1 MSTIGVKIFHDYD
14 YYTLF
19 YARYRCCRQA
29 RYGFIWP
36 WFSANELT
44 MACEGLLQW
53 LASCSVHS
61 GRFSGSAPH
70 QVFGEID
77 LGNSIESRPPSS
89 HPPSSAMWV
98 KNPCNRC
105 QPYHDIA
112 VEMTMIESIPRP
124 CTGTSDVGNSWLNRA
139 ATVTVVA

>member
-1 MSTIGVKIFHDYD
+1 MITITMPYFTQD
-14 YYTLF
+14 
-19 YARYRCCRQA
+19 RCCRQW
-29 RYGFIWP
+29 RLGIHMP
-36 WFSANELT
+36 WFTANELT

-61 GRFSGSAPH
+61 GRFSGFAPH

-98 KNPCNRC
+98 KNPCNRR

-112 VEMTMIESIPRP
+112 VEMTMIRHPTPMHGDFGCRK
-124 CTGTSDVGNSWLNRA
+124 LLANRA
-139 ATVTVVA
+139 ATVVQ